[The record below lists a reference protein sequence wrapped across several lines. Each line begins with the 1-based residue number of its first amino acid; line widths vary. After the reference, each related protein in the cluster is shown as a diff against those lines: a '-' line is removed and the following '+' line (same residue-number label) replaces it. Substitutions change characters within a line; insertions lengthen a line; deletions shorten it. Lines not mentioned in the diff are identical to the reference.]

1 MDKLYSNSL
10 SYSFLHFARCKGNN
24 SYTICIKTYNFIIK
38 SGKVLLPHYFWKYRT
53 QILRCTRIHVYFDK
67 LWHTDMTD
75 TKKQQ
80 VHWQF
85 TKKLFSSWLGL
96 ELWCLKPLSTVFHL
110 YRDSQFCWW
119 RKLEKTT
126 DLPQATDKLDH
137 IMLYRVHL
145 FMSGIFSSC
154 LFIIRRI
161 RVDKKY
167 YFRWVRHLH
176 WFVPFHFGYYA
187 IIVFWWGKY
196 VDLFPLYHGDQF

>member
-1 MDKLYSNSL
+1 
-10 SYSFLHFARCKGNN
+10 
-24 SYTICIKTYNFIIK
+24 
-38 SGKVLLPHYFWKYRT
+38 
-53 QILRCTRIHVYFDK
+53 
-67 LWHTDMTD
+67 MTHWYD
-75 TKKQQ
+75 RHKETTSTLA
-80 VHWQF
+80 VHQEAIF
-85 TKKLFSSWLGL
+85 FVVRVRVMVFKAI
-96 ELWCLKPLSTVFHL
+96 STVFHL
-110 YRDSQFCWW
+110 YRESQFCCW
-119 RKLEKTT
+119 RNLEKTT

-187 IIVFWWGKY
+187 IIVFWWCKY
-196 VDLFPLYHGDQF
+196 VDLLTLGRVNIFFFSKVNKSTYLPHEKTVIVYYLTNMYIQHEEETKSSCDQFYNLSKQYSLWYYVSLTGNSY